1 MARDHRSAKGL
12 TITNSR
18 EDDNAGVRRSKFR
31 RRKVTGFKDATRF
44 EWLKAIMSDRGPPH
58 PMTRF
63 VLLAL
68 SLHMHSDGN
77 SCFPSMALLA
87 RESNLSLRTVKT
99 HMAEAFEDG
108 WLHRYERKGPVSGY
122 SRYEYEATIPEHGAL
137 NAPLD

>member
-1 MARDHRSAKGL
+1 MA
-12 TITNSR
+12 
-18 EDDNAGVRRSKFR
+18 RRSKFKR
-31 RRKVTGFKDATRF
+31 RRVVGFTDATRW
-44 EWLKAIMSDRGPPH
+44 EWLNAIRSENGPPH

-63 VLLAL
+63 VLFAL
-68 SLHMHSDGN
+68 SLHMNSEGN